1 MAMHDTESELGSTS
15 LADRLR
21 ADTCAPADACVREVR
36 PWLDWAATQIGA
48 SLAADEIACRTLLA
62 ALEAVL
68 PTVPGDSPAGAACD
82 VASQA
87 AIELSAEQKMSAVV
101 VAVQSHDRL
110 MQQITH
116 VAAALQRLYEHLGV
130 PAQAESREAWVT
142 LRETQTK
149 AFSMSEERALFAGIV
164 GGPGVQADAQLP
176 RPRPSPA
183 VDLFDEWPDPAGP
196 AQ

>member
-1 MAMHDTESELGSTS
+1 MAMQDTESGQGATS
-15 LADRLR
+15 L
-21 ADTCAPADACVREVR
+21 ADACVREVR

-48 SLAADEIACRTLLA
+48 SLAADEVACRTLLA

-68 PTVPGDSPAGAACD
+68 PTVPGDPLAGAACGL
-82 VASQA
+82 ASQA
-87 AIELSAEQKMSAVV
+87 ATELTAEQKMSAVV

-116 VAAALQRLYEHLGV
+116 VAAALRRLYEHFGV
-130 PAQAESREAWVT
+130 PTQAESREAWVT

-149 AFSMSEERALFAGIV
+149 AFSMSEERALFVGIV
-164 GGPGVQADAQLP
+164 GGPSVQADAQLP
-176 RPRPSPA
+176 RPQSSPA
-183 VDLFDEWPDPAGP
+183 VDLFDEWPETAGP